1 MLPAVELCSAV
12 IDAELLA
19 SPAKA
24 KLGVRVVA
32 RAIAVSSA
40 RARFAMPRGR
50 QVVLLAR
57 APSIQGAGWQAF
69 RLDRGLLEVTV
80 TGIAKD
86 FHLHSPA
93 ACEHLRKRRSQ
104 PLPKICGHIIKGV
117 FFMRQVGAACMGER
131 DSFAHA
137 DYARCGP

>member
-1 MLPAVELCSAV
+1 MLDAWFAGSAAFADWLGALFALLVSADSPAFAFELLVVACPAALLEPDAWLSLTSGVASALFAVASSAERLPVLPAVELCSAV

-50 QVVLLAR
+50 QVVLL
-57 APSIQGAGWQAF
+57 
-69 RLDRGLLEVTV
+69 T
-80 TGIAKD
+80 
-86 FHLHSPA
+86 
-93 ACEHLRKRRSQ
+93 
-104 PLPKICGHIIKGV
+104 
-117 FFMRQVGAACMGER
+117 
-131 DSFAHA
+131 
-137 DYARCGP
+137 